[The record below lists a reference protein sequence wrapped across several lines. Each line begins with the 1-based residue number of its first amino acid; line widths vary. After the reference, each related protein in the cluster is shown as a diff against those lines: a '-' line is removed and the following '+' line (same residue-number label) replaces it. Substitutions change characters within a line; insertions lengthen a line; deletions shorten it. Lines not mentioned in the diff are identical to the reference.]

1 MFIGFSPLFQV
12 FPYSSDNQS
21 FKTLGITKYGVICY
35 VNTAEIFFAFP
46 SRDNYGLKYHNSFV
60 PQFPHLYE
68 GGQ

>member
-1 MFIGFSPLFQV
+1 MFVGFSPLFQL

-46 SRDNYGLKYHNSFV
+46 SGDKYGLNQV
-60 PQFPHLYE
+60 PQLLCASVSSSI
-68 GGQ
+68 